1 MKNMQSIE
9 VLNAIYSRR
18 AIRSYT
24 DRVIENA
31 ELLRLIDAAIQA
43 PSYMNRQE
51 WAFAI
56 VQGKSRLAAYSDQ
69 AKAYYL
75 SPSGGASTHVL
86 SLLEREANI
95 FHGAPSLVIICST
108 SPTQQAAE
116 DCCLAAENLMLAA
129 FAQGWGTCPIGLA
142 RPWLTLSETKA
153 QLGISPE
160 LTPVF
165 ALIVGEA
172 AESPASHG
180 RNPPAVVWA

>member
-1 MKNMQSIE
+1 MQSLE
-9 VLNAIYSRR
+9 VMNAIYSRR

-24 DRVIENA
+24 DHPIENA

-56 VQGKSRLAAYSDQ
+56 IQGKSRLEAYSDQ

-75 SPSGGASTHVL
+75 TQPGSASAHAL
-86 SLLEREANI
+86 SLLDREVNI
-95 FHGAPSLVIICST
+95 FHGAPSLVVICST

-116 DCCLAAENLMLAA
+116 DCCLVAENFMLAA
-129 FAQGWGTCPIGLA
+129 FARGWGTCPIGFA
-142 RPWLTLSETKA
+142 RPWLTLAETKA
-153 QLGISPE
+153 QLGISAE

-165 ALIVGEA
+165 AVIVGQA
-172 AESPASHG
+172 AESSASQG
-180 RNPPAVVWA
+180 RKPPAVIWV